1 MIQQKK
7 IILASQ
13 SPRRQELLK
22 QLGIEFDIQVLSI
35 DETYPSDLS
44 PYDVPEYLAKLKS
57 EEFNTQKNE
66 ETCIITSDTVVIYDG
81 KILGK
86 PKDEKDALEMILKL
100 SNKEHQVVTGVCL
113 QFHDG
118 IKSFSSISKVEFET
132 ISEAEAN
139 YYINNFKP
147 LDKAGSY
154 GIQEWIGQARIKK
167 INGCYY
173 NIMGLPL
180 NALYNS
186 LIQEKVLAF

>member
-86 PKDEKDALEMILKL
+86 PKDEKDALEILKSGL
-100 SNKEHQVVTGVCL
+100 HL
-113 QFHDG
+113 
-118 IKSFSSISKVEFET
+118 IISKYVNRYDSNYGT
-132 ISEAEAN
+132 I
-139 YYINNFKP
+139 
-147 LDKAGSY
+147 
-154 GIQEWIGQARIKK
+154 
-167 INGCYY
+167 
-173 NIMGLPL
+173 IMVQRP
-180 NALYNS
+180 
-186 LIQEKVLAF
+186 